1 MGAGR
6 VFEAR
11 PDSENVD
18 EASVTVPEK
27 ATLEPEAVAASD
39 LEALSDTIL
48 DSVTVP
54 EPMVFEKSV
63 VVYLAADSGTEAVP
77 EMTEES
83 EMVELE
89 TCWENWET
97 GTEDWVDLE
106 VRDWVTDS
114 ETKVEVVAKA
124 TDLEVELKS
133 DWVASTEEVSDAE
146 ADSEETAEALEGSMV
161 VTTTAVV
168 AVESVTEAVAD
179 SVDSVTEIAELFTFG
194 VAKEEL
200 ETWVDE
206 AESVVRGVED
216 SVAVADWEVSEDSVW
231 VSIEVG
237 WTEVSIEE
245 GASTEDSVVG
255 TAGSVEAVPEDSED
269 TEAVVA
275 LGVSEE
281 TSLDDL
287 ELEAERIMQPS
298 SLPSRSQNTGPV
310 VVVGS
315 AEEMVDDSSWEVTAT
330 DELEEDWNVTFIEV
344 EIGTLDNT
352 AGGSVVEVVGS
363 VVGSTED
370 VAEEDSLI
378 EDASGV
384 SPTEENSA
392 SVLEGSTEDD
402 SGVGSAEVPVM

>member
-1 MGAGR
+1 
-6 VFEAR
+6 
-11 PDSENVD
+11 
-18 EASVTVPEK
+18 
-27 ATLEPEAVAASD
+27 
-39 LEALSDTIL
+39 
-48 DSVTVP
+48 
-54 EPMVFEKSV
+54 
-63 VVYLAADSGTEAVP
+63 
-77 EMTEES
+77 
-83 EMVELE
+83 
-89 TCWENWET
+89 
-97 GTEDWVDLE
+97 
-106 VRDWVTDS
+106 
-114 ETKVEVVAKA
+114 
-124 TDLEVELKS
+124 
-133 DWVASTEEVSDAE
+133 
-146 ADSEETAEALEGSMV
+146 
-161 VTTTAVV
+161 
-168 AVESVTEAVAD
+168 
-179 SVDSVTEIAELFTFG
+179 
-194 VAKEEL
+194 
-200 ETWVDE
+200 
-206 AESVVRGVED
+206 
-216 SVAVADWEVSEDSVW
+216 
-231 VSIEVG
+231 
-237 WTEVSIEE
+237 
-245 GASTEDSVVG
+245 
-255 TAGSVEAVPEDSED
+255 VEAVPEDSED